1 MNILII
7 EPESKGHYII
17 LYIKYLVKILL
28 KLNHNVVFLTTRRS
42 TNHISFKSVF
52 KNVKNINYE
61 FIDDLKPKNNKDLHL
76 LLYQIKYFK
85 LIKTR
90 FKELNI
96 KYNFNFIFLN
106 SFDHFDK
113 ALSLFGSPFQNVD
126 FGGIFVNIKFHFGE
140 YNLGRCG
147 RYVRISKF
155 LFRKLLAIKNLKF
168 ILSNDI
174 FFLKFVKTK
183 NFLNYKKIK
192 YLNEFREFSDNFKKK
207 YARKKLGL
215 PNKSKLVLIYGA
227 LKKSKGIEKIVEILK
242 DKNLDQNIKVV
253 MAGEQDQDIKRFL
266 SKKNCKKLISDKKIF
281 ILKGFQDE
289 YNESLIFSAV
299 DIVWI
304 GYDKSFPFVSG
315 VLYQAVAMGLPIITC
330 DHGLIGFTNKSFKL
344 GPAVDINNDNEII
357 CSLNN
362 LCKKQVVSYFIKR
375 SKQLKKKISPKLFV
389 NQIKTL
395 LSYY

>member
-17 LYIKYLVKILL
+17 LYIKYLIKILL

-52 KNVKNINYE
+52 KNIKNINYE

-85 LIKTR
+85 LIKTK

-126 FGGIFVNIKFHFGE
+126 FGGIFVNIKFHFSE
-140 YNLGRCG
+140 YNLGPCG
-147 RYVRISKF
+147 RYARISKF

-174 FFLKFVKTK
+174 FFLNFVKTK

-192 YLNEFREFSDNFKKK
+192 YLNEFREFSGHFKKK

-242 DKNLDQNIKVV
+242 EKNLDQNIKVV
-253 MAGEQDQDIKRFL
+253 MAGEQDRDIKIFL

-281 ILKGFQDE
+281 IFKGFQDE

-357 CSLNN
+357 YSLNN
-362 LCKKQVVSYFIKR
+362 LCKKKVVSYFLKR
-375 SKQLKKKISPKLFV
+375 SKYFKKKISPKLFV

>member
-17 LYIKYLVKILL
+17 LYIKYLVRILL
-28 KLNHNVVFLTTRRS
+28 KLNHNVVFLTTKRS
-42 TNHISFKSVF
+42 TTHISFKSVF
-52 KNVKNINYE
+52 KNIRNINYE

-85 LIKTR
+85 LIKKK
-90 FKELNI
+90 FQELNF
-96 KYNFNFIFLN
+96 KYDFNFIFLN

-113 ALSLFGSPFQNVD
+113 AISMFGSPFQNVD

-140 YNLGRCG
+140 YNLGRSG
-147 RYVRISKF
+147 RYARIAKY
-155 LFRKLLAIKNLKF
+155 LFRKLLEIKNLKF

-174 FFLKFVKTK
+174 FFLKFIKK
-183 NFLNYKKIK
+183 KKFLEYKKVK
-192 YLNEFREFSDNFKKK
+192 YLNEFREFNNQFNKK

-227 LKKSKGIEKIVEILK
+227 LKKSKGIEKLVEILK

-253 MAGEQDQDIKRFL
+253 MAGEQDQDTKIFL
-266 SKKNCKKLISDKKIF
+266 RREICKKLINDKKIF
-281 ILKGFQDE
+281 ILKGFQDD

-357 CSLNN
+357 YSLNN
-362 LCKKQVVSYFIKR
+362 LCKKQVVSYFLKN
-375 SKQLKKKISPKLFV
+375 SKYFKKKISPKLFV